1 MVRLYRLT
9 LLFSIL
15 FALFILLPG
24 VLGQE
29 FAPYPLMKNS
39 DVFDL
44 LTPLVLIPLYWLLF
58 ELWPSNTTN
67 RKETIV
73 FLLLAVLWVDGHGM
87 HLSANSIGHLLES
100 MKGSDVYKLTYF
112 YDESL
117 SHYLWHLG
125 VLGLSVLLLYRQ
137 WWHPFVGEQGGVAW
151 GVAAGIFYGI
161 TFFLTTLEGNTLPMG
176 IPFAAALTVWVLVR
190 GRAHLKEQP
199 LLFFFFVG
207 HLVTLLALVSWF
219 IYWGDLRT
227 PCEAGLC

>member
-1 MVRLYRLT
+1 LT

-29 FAPYPLMKNS
+29 FGPYTLMKNS

-58 ELWPSNTTN
+58 ELWPGNTPN
-67 RKETIV
+67 RKETTV

-100 MKGSDVYKLTYF
+100 MKGSDVHKLTYF
-112 YDESL
+112 YDENL
-117 SHYLWHLG
+117 SHYIWHLG

-137 WWHPFVGEQGGVAW
+137 WRHPFVRERGGVAW

-161 TFFLTTLEGNTLPMG
+161 TLFLATLEGNTLLMG
-176 IPFAAALTVWVLVR
+176 IPFAIALTIWVLVR